1 MFNRIEEYVKISGN
15 ISKEGVDSVRHA
27 TTFKFAGR
35 HPEVKAYL
43 SGNPTA
49 SPDAQP
55 STLKLQVLL
64 GETQAAIK
72 NFNTRTG
79 FKKLELQIGEIN
91 RKAAETL
98 SEAEK
103 DKVCAVS
110 VTSYY
115 SVRYWIE
122 NGLKWKEFG
131 EYVKTK
137 NKN

>member
-1 MFNRIEEYVKISGN
+1 
-15 ISKEGVDSVRHA
+15 VRHA

-35 HPEVKAYL
+35 HPEVEAYL

-103 DKVCAVS
+103 DKVYAVS